1 MGNTNEYTPGPWEW
15 VSDMSGLWQE
25 DEVGAPGKMIMGV
38 FCEGMVSDFESDITM
53 KLDQG
58 PSKANANLIAAA
70 PDLLE
75 TLQDILSIIEID
87 GQESW
92 GDTPEDGSNVTYDLH
107 SIDTIKS
114 DIKWVISK
122 AMGAAE

>member
-15 VSDMSGLWQE
+15 LSDMSGLWQE
-25 DEVGAPGKMIMGV
+25 DDVGAPGKMIMGV
-38 FCEGMVSDFESDITM
+38 FCEGIISDLESDPTM
-53 KLDQG
+53 DRNQG

-87 GQESW
+87 GQASW
-92 GDTPEDGSNVTYDLH
+92 GDTPEDGSYVTYDMH

-114 DIKWVISK
+114 DIKWVIAK
-122 AMGAAE
+122 AMGAAK

>member
-25 DEVGAPGKMIMGV
+25 DAPGEMIMGV
-38 FCEGMVSDFESDITM
+38 FCEGMISDYESDVTM
-53 KLDQG
+53 KLDQE

-87 GQESW
+87 GQASW
-92 GDTPEDGSNVTYDLH
+92 GDTPEDGSYVTYDLH